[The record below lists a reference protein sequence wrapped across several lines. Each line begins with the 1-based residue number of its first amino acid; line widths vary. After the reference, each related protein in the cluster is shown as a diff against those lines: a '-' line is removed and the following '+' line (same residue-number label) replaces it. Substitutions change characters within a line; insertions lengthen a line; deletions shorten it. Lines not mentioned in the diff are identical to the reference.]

1 MRNRRSYA
9 REEILMSEPA
19 CLRATIATRA
29 PCCASST
36 AGDQRGGALTSFA
49 HEIHLAAPQADRPGR
64 NSPSSSQVLVAAGI
78 RIAAPRAV
86 GDRGD
91 ALALGAADP
100 RLRSVELTAAA
111 VGLTAPETS
120 REVVDSGGAPLRA
133 G

>member
-1 MRNRRSYA
+1 
-9 REEILMSEPA
+9 MSEPA